1 MLGNK
6 YVALGMIR
14 IIFQWLLSIFCNPV
28 GKCMTLSIFFSIVVT
43 LLMVSNYYKSKECF
57 PLFDYEYLD
66 SSIPINTTLLLS
78 GLYFV
83 L

>member
-28 GKCMTLSIFFSIVVT
+28 GIFFSIVVT